1 MSSVYKH
8 FLTKNKAGNK
18 GIFFLNLLAHLAII
32 FIRDS
37 PHPPSQ
43 PLVGQG
49 HFSIEASRSHSDTP
63 HAVGLL
69 CTSDRTVA
77 VTSSWH
83 SQDTYIHAPGE
94 IRTRNPRKQEAP
106 DPCLR
111 PLPHWDR
118 PSCVIDKQN
127 SIWKHRK
134 RFIFWSAYDDTF
146 QHYKSQELLH
156 RGGRKATSVGACGG
170 GVGPYS
176 RTLGRGKGAH
186 KAQPRP
192 LRLFWFL
199 LLIEMPRI
207 PRTQRER
214 ERERQNTVTANGDD
228 DGDCACVLIM
238 KCIQCERKCV
248 KTILAF
254 S

>member
-1 MSSVYKH
+1 M
-8 FLTKNKAGNK
+8 AW
-18 GIFFLNLLAHLAII
+18 
-32 FIRDS
+32 
-37 PHPPSQ
+37 Q

-49 HFSIEASRSHSDTP
+49 PFSIEASGSHSDTP
-63 HAVGLL
+63 HTVGLL
-69 CTSDRTVA
+69 WTRDRTIA
-77 VTSSWH
+77 VTPSWQLIT
-83 SQDTYIHAPGE
+83 QDTDIHAPGE
-94 IRTRNPRKQEAP
+94 IRTRNPSNQEAG

-118 PSCVIDKQN
+118 LSCVTDKQN

-134 RFIFWSAYDDTF
+134 MFIFWSAYDDTF

-207 PRTQRER
+207 PRIQRER
-214 ERERQNTVTANGDD
+214 DRTRLQRMVTTTGIAH
-228 DGDCACVLIM
+228 ACLLWSVYN
-238 KCIQCERKCV
+238 V
-248 KTILAF
+248 KENAWKP